1 METATVRDVL
11 SHQQLP
17 AQIHVV
23 SKTATVKEVLDTL
36 YRHHILAAPVVDFE
50 SKCEGLIDVLDVLS
64 FLLQVASEP
73 VESRVSP
80 LSTTLHNDDMDM
92 LVQRS
97 ERFNTTNVATGVNLS
112 TRNPF
117 LPCTLGAP
125 LIEVLRNFAR
135 GVHRVPVVDSEDP
148 TRIVAMLTQTD
159 ANRFLATDP
168 EKYLGQARAHASITD
183 LGLVAGAD
191 KVVTVPTSTKA
202 IDAFITMHAK
212 GLSALAV
219 VDAEGAFQGCLSAT
233 DLKLITDYRFQALL
247 LPVVEFLEHVRKE
260 EGRTCKSYRVWC
272 IPTTPLQT
280 VVKKLAEERVHRV
293 FVVDPVSMKPLG
305 VVSLTDIARIVTAKA

>member
-1 METATVRDVL
+1 V
-11 SHQQLP
+11 
-17 AQIHVV
+17 
-23 SKTATVKEVLDTL
+23 
-36 YRHHILAAPVVDFE
+36 
-50 SKCEGLIDVLDVLS
+50 
-64 FLLQVASEP
+64 LLQ
-73 VESRVSP
+73 
-80 LSTTLHNDDMDM
+80 T
-92 LVQRS
+92 Q
-97 ERFNTTNVATGVNLS
+97 VNLS

-191 KVVTVPTSTKA
+191 KVVTVPSSTKA

-305 VVSLTDIARIVTAKA
+305 VVSLTDIARIVVTAKA